1 MKKILFF
8 ILTFLFIGCVY
19 ADSNNCKSFTYD
31 VVIDNVHYSATAK
44 YCENHNGSFE
54 LDDTSIV
61 LTDESKKSYT
71 IGYNSEYT
79 GFQISYIGGD
89 FCGSSTNK
97 NDIYLCDEK
106 REQTEFTAEQISDDE
121 YMINF
126 LPKFIKYNNHMYNK
140 YGRVAFIYY
149 IADESDISVEQ
160 SEIFERSFKSYVE
173 NTSITLEGEKIEYQF
188 QSNCIF
194 NFVRDI
200 EFSNSNE
207 MGAINNNLSNS
218 GYLEIAMD
226 IKNLLSE
233 ATKIGV
239 CTEDDLNAIRSQRD
253 VLFLEYGEKFDAG
266 LSSPCYNILF
276 GDGLGKG
283 NLYSITREAF
293 SYVRDKGGYRGEEK
307 ITMSYYFFESYYQK
321 GYAFL
326 TGSTMQVEIKDTA
339 RCSIFGEKTVEI
351 FQYGFDVMKYAG
363 VIIGTLLCIID
374 IFKAVVQK
382 DGESKKQFSILIKRI
397 GAIVLLILTPI
408 LVEIIFDFI
417 STIGIDDPICGI
429 R

>member
-1 MKKILFF
+1 MKKFLFF
-8 ILTFLFIGCVY
+8 ILTFLFIGYVY

-31 VVIDNVHYSATAK
+31 VVIDDIHYSAAAK
-44 YCENHNGSFE
+44 YCENHDGTFE

-61 LTDESKKSYT
+61 LTDESGNNYT
-71 IGYNSEYT
+71 IDYNPEYT
-79 GFQISYIGGD
+79 GFQISFIGGD

-97 NDIYLCDEK
+97 NDIYLCDGK
-106 REQTEFTAEQISDDE
+106 RKQTKFTAEQISDDE

-140 YGRVAFIYY
+140 NGRIAFIYY

-160 SEIFERSFKSYVE
+160 SEIFEESFKSYVE
-173 NTSITLEGEKIEYQF
+173 NTSLTFEGEKIEYQF
-188 QSNCIF
+188 QSNCNF
-194 NFVRDI
+194 NFASDI

-218 GYLEIAMD
+218 GYLEVAME

-283 NLYSITREAF
+283 NLYSRTREAF
-293 SYVRDKGGYRGEEK
+293 SYVSDKGAYRGEEK

-326 TGSTMQVEIKDTA
+326 TGSTMQVEIKDIA

-382 DGESKKQFSILIKRI
+382 DGEGKKQFSVLIKRI
-397 GAIVLLILTPI
+397 SAIVLLILTPI
-408 LVEIIFDFI
+408 LVEIIFNFI